1 MLFLKKL
8 EAFGFKSFAEPLSI
22 NFEHEMI
29 GIVGPNGSGKS
40 NINDAIRW
48 CLGEQ
53 SMKSLRGNIVEDVIF
68 NGSGSKLPLN
78 MAEVKVTFDNSHRFF
93 DLDYDEIE
101 VTRRAFRGSGENEY
115 FINKQRVRLKDVQDF
130 AMDSGITKSSLA
142 IISQGNVNSF
152 AEAKPLE
159 RRALFE
165 EAAGV
170 AKYKKR
176 KLESLKK
183 LERSN
188 ENLARIKD
196 IINEIERK
204 LPSLKRQSEKAS
216 KYKAKKDKLNE
227 IELAILVKD
236 VTFFNQKLIEL
247 KEQQKVI
254 TFEKQEAE
262 REITLKENEYNSL
275 SKENYSLDNKITFLS
290 KQFQVLVNEISD
302 LKVQKIELD
311 NKENALKMSNSDIT
325 VSNMLHDFNEL
336 KIALYNEQEKL
347 ALLNTQQSENKT
359 IRNNY
364 LKEQTK
370 YSEELGALNKT
381 IFRLENDLDRLQ
393 RSFENN
399 DNLHEGVRNI
409 INNKNVLPG
418 IIGLVQELITVDAQ
432 YEQAIGIALSGRLQ
446 DIVVKNVDSAKKAI
460 GYLKQN
466 KAGHATFIPLD
477 IITPHY
483 LRDDEEFIIQSV
495 KGYLGI
501 AHKLV
506 KTSKEYQP
514 AIDYL
519 LSRYLVCQNFDS
531 AQEVAKLISY
541 KYNVL
546 TLEGELIRPQGAISG
561 GNRKTK
567 QILINPE
574 KEVETLKHQINE
586 KLKKY
591 DELNQTLNQL
601 NNKLDEINEI
611 INENQSSIGA
621 SKRQIEILDQDKSKL
636 KNEYQL
642 LTSKNIDESEVAESK
657 DVIGIL
663 EQINHKEI
671 LKTEVEQQLNVARSL
686 KEKQLTHLN
695 ELNNAISEKRHYT
708 GVLLEKVVKL
718 NTDITMLNSKIQ
730 QDLSRLTEEYHMT
743 YDHAKTLELK
753 SIENED
759 EIREE
764 IKELRSELATIG
776 NVNLDAIQEY
786 QEEYERYSFMKNE
799 YDDINNAVKNLL
811 SSIDEM
817 DSLMEEQFDKTIK
830 EVNQALPSTFEVLF
844 GGGTAKIIY
853 TEPDNILETG
863 IDIKIS
869 PPGKN
874 INNLNLL
881 SGGEKS
887 LVALSVLFAILKVRP
902 IPLVILDEAEAPL
915 DPANVERFAKYIRT
929 FVNTTQFI
937 IVTHRVGTM
946 EHCDVLYG
954 ATMQQKG
961 VTKIVGI
968 KLKQAEEMIAQ
979 IKNKKT

>member
-53 SMKSLRGNIVEDVIF
+53 SMKSLRGNSVEDVIF
-68 NGSGSKLPLN
+68 NGSGSKPPLN

-101 VTRRAFRGSGENEY
+101 VTRRTFRGSGENEY

-204 LPSLKRQSEKAS
+204 LPSLKRQSEKAL

-236 VTFFNQKLIEL
+236 VTFFNQKLSEL

-275 SKENYSLDNKITFLS
+275 SKENYSLDNKITSLS

-336 KIALYNEQEKL
+336 KIALDNEQEKL
-347 ALLNTQQSENKT
+347 ALLNNQQTENKA

-418 IIGLVQELITVDAQ
+418 IIGLVQELITVDTQ

-477 IITPHY
+477 IITPRY

-519 LSRYLVCQNFDS
+519 LSRYLVSQNFDS

-642 LTSKNIDESEVAESK
+642 LTSKNIDENEVVESK
-657 DVIGIL
+657 NVVGIL
-663 EQINHKEI
+663 DQINHKEI

-695 ELNNAISEKRHYT
+695 ELNNVISEKRHYT
-708 GVLLEKVVKL
+708 AVLLEKVGKL

-811 SSIDEM
+811 TSIDEM
-817 DSLMEEQFDKTIK
+817 DSLMEDQFDKTIK

-937 IVTHRVGTM
+937 IVTHRLGTM

>member
-53 SMKSLRGNIVEDVIF
+53 SMKSLRGNSVEDVIF
-68 NGSGSKLPLN
+68 NGSGSKPPLN

-101 VTRRAFRGSGENEY
+101 VTRRTFRGSGENEY

-152 AEAKPLE
+152 AEAKPLD

-204 LPSLKRQSEKAS
+204 LPSLKRQSEKAL
-216 KYKAKKDKLNE
+216 KYKTKKDKLNE

-236 VTFFNQKLIEL
+236 VTFFNQKLSEL

-275 SKENYSLDNKITFLS
+275 SKENYSLDNKITSLS

-336 KIALYNEQEKL
+336 KIALDNEQEKL
-347 ALLNTQQSENKT
+347 ALLNTQQTENKT

-418 IIGLVQELITVDAQ
+418 IIGLVQELITVDTQ

-477 IITPHY
+477 IITPRY

-574 KEVETLKHQINE
+574 KEVEALKHQINE

-642 LTSKNIDESEVAESK
+642 LTSKNIDESEVVESK
-657 DVIGIL
+657 NIVGIL
-663 EQINHKEI
+663 DQINHKEI

-695 ELNNAISEKRHYT
+695 ELNNVISEKRHYT
-708 GVLLEKVVKL
+708 AVLLEKVGKL

-743 YDHAKTLELK
+743 YDHAKTLALK

-799 YDDINNAVKNLL
+799 YDDINNAVRNLL
-811 SSIDEM
+811 TSIDEM

>member
-53 SMKSLRGNIVEDVIF
+53 SMKSLRGNSVEDVIF

-78 MAEVKVTFDNSHRFF
+78 MAEVKVTFDNSNRFF

-101 VTRRAFRGSGENEY
+101 VIRRTFRGSGENEY

-130 AMDSGITKSSLA
+130 AMDSGVTKSSLA
-142 IISQGNVNSF
+142 IISQGNINSF
-152 AEAKPLE
+152 VEAKPLE

-188 ENLARIKD
+188 GNLARIKD

-204 LPSLKRQSEKAS
+204 LPSLKQQSEKAL

-254 TFEKQEAE
+254 TFEKQETE

-275 SKENYSLDNKITFLS
+275 SKENYSLDNKITSLS

-302 LKVQKIELD
+302 LKIQKIELD
-311 NKENALKMSNSDIT
+311 NKEKALKMSNSDIT

-336 KIALYNEQEKL
+336 KIALDNEQEKL
-347 ALLNTQQSENKT
+347 ALLNAQQSENKT

-364 LKEQTK
+364 LKEQIK

-409 INNKNVLPG
+409 INNKNVLTG

-477 IITPHY
+477 IIIPRY

-514 AIDYL
+514 VIDYL

-591 DELNQTLNQL
+591 DELNQILNQL

-642 LTSKNIDESEVAESK
+642 LTLKNIDESEVAESK

-686 KEKQLTHLN
+686 KEKQLIHLN
-695 ELNNAISEKRHYT
+695 ELNNVISEKRHYT
-708 GVLLEKVVKL
+708 TVLLEKVVKL

-730 QDLSRLTEEYHMT
+730 QDLSRLTEEYYMT

-753 SIENED
+753 LIENED

-786 QEEYERYSFMKNE
+786 QEEYERYSSMKNE

-811 SSIDEM
+811 TSIDEM

>member
-1 MLFLKKL
+1 M
-8 EAFGFKSFAEPLSI
+8 
-22 NFEHEMI
+22 
-29 GIVGPNGSGKS
+29 
-40 NINDAIRW
+40 
-48 CLGEQ
+48 
-53 SMKSLRGNIVEDVIF
+53 
-68 NGSGSKLPLN
+68 
-78 MAEVKVTFDNSHRFF
+78 
-93 DLDYDEIE
+93 
-101 VTRRAFRGSGENEY
+101 
-115 FINKQRVRLKDVQDF
+115 
-130 AMDSGITKSSLA
+130 
-142 IISQGNVNSF
+142 
-152 AEAKPLE
+152 
-159 RRALFE
+159 
-165 EAAGV
+165 
-170 AKYKKR
+170 
-176 KLESLKK
+176 
-183 LERSN
+183 
-188 ENLARIKD
+188 
-196 IINEIERK
+196 
-204 LPSLKRQSEKAS
+204 
-216 KYKAKKDKLNE
+216 
-227 IELAILVKD
+227 
-236 VTFFNQKLIEL
+236 
-247 KEQQKVI
+247 
-254 TFEKQEAE
+254 
-262 REITLKENEYNSL
+262 
-275 SKENYSLDNKITFLS
+275 
-290 KQFQVLVNEISD
+290 
-302 LKVQKIELD
+302 
-311 NKENALKMSNSDIT
+311 
-325 VSNMLHDFNEL
+325 
-336 KIALYNEQEKL
+336 
-347 ALLNTQQSENKT
+347 
-359 IRNNY
+359 
-364 LKEQTK
+364 
-370 YSEELGALNKT
+370 
-381 IFRLENDLDRLQ
+381 
-393 RSFENN
+393 
-399 DNLHEGVRNI
+399 
-409 INNKNVLPG
+409 
-418 IIGLVQELITVDAQ
+418 
-432 YEQAIGIALSGRLQ
+432 
-446 DIVVKNVDSAKKAI
+446 
-460 GYLKQN
+460 
-466 KAGHATFIPLD
+466 
-477 IITPHY
+477 
-483 LRDDEEFIIQSV
+483 
-495 KGYLGI
+495 
-501 AHKLV
+501 
-506 KTSKEYQP
+506 
-514 AIDYL
+514 
-519 LSRYLVCQNFDS
+519 
-531 AQEVAKLISY
+531 AKLISY

-979 IKNKKT
+979 NKK

>member
-446 DIVVKNVDSAKKAI
+446 DIVVKK
-460 GYLKQN
+460 
-466 KAGHATFIPLD
+466 
-477 IITPHY
+477 
-483 LRDDEEFIIQSV
+483 
-495 KGYLGI
+495 
-501 AHKLV
+501 
-506 KTSKEYQP
+506 
-514 AIDYL
+514 
-519 LSRYLVCQNFDS
+519 CW
-531 AQEVAKLISY
+531 
-541 KYNVL
+541 
-546 TLEGELIRPQGAISG
+546 
-561 GNRKTK
+561 
-567 QILINPE
+567 
-574 KEVETLKHQINE
+574 
-586 KLKKY
+586 
-591 DELNQTLNQL
+591 
-601 NNKLDEINEI
+601 
-611 INENQSSIGA
+611 
-621 SKRQIEILDQDKSKL
+621 
-636 KNEYQL
+636 
-642 LTSKNIDESEVAESK
+642 
-657 DVIGIL
+657 
-663 EQINHKEI
+663 
-671 LKTEVEQQLNVARSL
+671 
-686 KEKQLTHLN
+686 
-695 ELNNAISEKRHYT
+695 
-708 GVLLEKVVKL
+708 
-718 NTDITMLNSKIQ
+718 
-730 QDLSRLTEEYHMT
+730 
-743 YDHAKTLELK
+743 
-753 SIENED
+753 
-759 EIREE
+759 
-764 IKELRSELATIG
+764 
-776 NVNLDAIQEY
+776 
-786 QEEYERYSFMKNE
+786 
-799 YDDINNAVKNLL
+799 
-811 SSIDEM
+811 
-817 DSLMEEQFDKTIK
+817 
-830 EVNQALPSTFEVLF
+830 
-844 GGGTAKIIY
+844 
-853 TEPDNILETG
+853 
-863 IDIKIS
+863 
-869 PPGKN
+869 
-874 INNLNLL
+874 
-881 SGGEKS
+881 
-887 LVALSVLFAILKVRP
+887 
-902 IPLVILDEAEAPL
+902 
-915 DPANVERFAKYIRT
+915 
-929 FVNTTQFI
+929 
-937 IVTHRVGTM
+937 
-946 EHCDVLYG
+946 
-954 ATMQQKG
+954 
-961 VTKIVGI
+961 
-968 KLKQAEEMIAQ
+968 
-979 IKNKKT
+979 